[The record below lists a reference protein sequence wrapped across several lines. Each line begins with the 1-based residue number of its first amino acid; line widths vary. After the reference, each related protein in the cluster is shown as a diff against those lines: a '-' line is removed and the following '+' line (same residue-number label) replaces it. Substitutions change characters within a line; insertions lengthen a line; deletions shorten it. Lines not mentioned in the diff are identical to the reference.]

1 MKKILSTGLPA
12 VLFAALLIPALSF
25 TPLKNSVNAQNW
37 DKLGQRKVNFRVDK
51 DEISGRWDGW
61 YKALQVKVRGGSI
74 NMEKMVVHFR
84 NGQTEEIPLKNNF
97 TDGSESRVIDLPG
110 ARRLIEKVVFWY
122 EANATTAGNKP
133 TVELWGR
140 H

>member
-1 MKKILSTGLPA
+1 MKKVFS
-12 VLFAALLIPALSF
+12 AALPVLIAMLIVPALSF
-25 TPLKNSVNAQNW
+25 TPLKNTASAQRFE
-37 DKLGQRKVNFRVDK
+37 KLGERKVKFKSDK
-51 DEISGRWDGW
+51 DVISGRWDGW
-61 YKALQVKVRGGSI
+61 YEALKIKVRGGSL

-84 NGQTEEIPLKNNF
+84 NGETLEIPLKNNF

-122 EANATTAGNKP
+122 EATSSDGNKP

-140 H
+140 HY

>member
-1 MKKILSTGLPA
+1 MFLGIQTYNMKK
-12 VLFAALLIPALSF
+12 LLLLAFVIPALLY
-25 TPLKNSVNAQNW
+25 TATAQRFE
-37 DKLGQRKVNFRVDK
+37 KLGERKVKFKSDK
-51 DEISGRWDGW
+51 DVISGRWDGW
-61 YKALQVKVRGGSI
+61 YEALKIKVRGGSL

-97 TDGSESRVIDLPG
+97 TDGGESRVIDLPG

-122 EANATTAGNKP
+122 EATSSDGNKP

-140 H
+140 HY